1 VLAFWSVFGLLFN
14 YSFFIQIVCL
24 SGLIFYGSIYLLQK
38 KGLAFRLLTLGYY
51 YSALVLLAIT
61 WLPAGGMLG
70 TASTFLFL
78 LFFFGLMV
86 LPLRDYFIFI
96 LFSISVV
103 CIYAYLEIEH
113 VDLAAKYESDIYL
126 IRDLSITNIIVF
138 LIAGIALFMFK
149 RSYLKE
155 RFKLKKREEELSGA
169 IEKAK
174 SADQAKTDFLTT
186 VSYEMMTPLNGIMRM
201 TDLLSGSPLDAEQ
214 KSLLHHLR
222 LDTKR
227 LHGLIIDVL
236 DMATIDTAK
245 AQLNMSVIDFWS
257 EMDALGRIFKNR
269 VRSEQKD
276 IELIFDLKED
286 IPEYLHVEINRLRQV
301 LINLVNNAIKFTKR
315 GVVRLEITPLSITS
329 QIVTLQ
335 FNVSDTGEGIKG
347 DSKEEIFNRI
357 FKGSENAT
365 IEDTG
370 LGLSTVKKLVELMG
384 GTIDFKTVYGSGSH
398 FFFELEFDIC
408 EKPITIDTSDDEL
421 VFDLSFLSILIVE
434 DVKINQLVVSK
445 ILRGLGA
452 NKITVANNG
461 EESLSIFRESFY
473 DLIFMDLQMP
483 GITGIEAARK
493 IVALTANATQQDYE
507 DCLAAG
513 MSDFITKP
521 FKVDDLSRVIPKL
534 FDATSLMVTKQKTP

>member
-1 VLAFWSVFGLLFN
+1 LKNILKSIIPNFSDKLDIEKKLFELSLFSTCLVLAFWSVFGLLFN

-38 KGLAFRLLTLGYY
+38 KGIAFRLLTLGYY

-286 IPEYLHVEINRLRQV
+286 IPEYLHVDINRLRQV

-370 LGLSTVKKLVELMG
+370 LGLSTVK
-384 GTIDFKTVYGSGSH
+384 
-398 FFFELEFDIC
+398 
-408 EKPITIDTSDDEL
+408 
-421 VFDLSFLSILIVE
+421 
-434 DVKINQLVVSK
+434 N
-445 ILRGLGA
+445 
-452 NKITVANNG
+452 
-461 EESLSIFRESFY
+461 
-473 DLIFMDLQMP
+473 
-483 GITGIEAARK
+483 
-493 IVALTANATQQDYE
+493 
-507 DCLAAG
+507 
-513 MSDFITKP
+513 
-521 FKVDDLSRVIPKL
+521 
-534 FDATSLMVTKQKTP
+534 

>member
-1 VLAFWSVFGLLFN
+1 
-14 YSFFIQIVCL
+14 
-24 SGLIFYGSIYLLQK
+24 
-38 KGLAFRLLTLGYY
+38 
-51 YSALVLLAIT
+51 
-61 WLPAGGMLG
+61 
-70 TASTFLFL
+70 
-78 LFFFGLMV
+78 MV

-138 LIAGIALFMFK
+138 LIAGIALFTFK

-155 RFKLKKREEELSGA
+155 RFKLKRREGELSGA

-174 SADQAKTDFLTT
+174 AADQAKTDFLTT
-186 VSYEMMTPLNGIMRM
+186 VSHEMMTPLNGIMRM
-201 TDLLSGSPLDAEQ
+201 TDLLSGSPLDEEQ
-214 KSLLHHLR
+214 KSLLQHLR
-222 LDTKR
+222 LDTKK

-245 AQLNMSVIDFWS
+245 VQLNMSVIDFWS

-269 VRSEQKD
+269 VRNEQKD
-276 IELIFDLKED
+276 IELIFDLKEN
-286 IPEYLHVEINRLRQV
+286 IPEYLHVDINRLRQV

-335 FNVSDTGEGIKG
+335 FKVSDNGEGIKG

-357 FKGSENAT
+357 LKGSENAT
-365 IEDTG
+365 TEDTG
-370 LGLSTVKKLVELMG
+370 LGLSTIKKLVQLMG
-384 GTIDFKTVYGSGSH
+384 GTIDFKTVYGSGSQ

-421 VFDLSFLSILIVE
+421 VFDLSSLSILIVE

-452 NKITVANNG
+452 NKITIANNG

-483 GITGIEAARK
+483 GITGIEAARKILKEDYWNKRPK